1 MIRVIIDDVCQ
12 SKGKT
17 LVEQVTA
24 YKTSGQKVVAE
35 GVETK
40 EQLDIIKA
48 LQCDAVQGFY
58 YAKPMPEDEFH

>member
-1 MIRVIIDDVCQ
+1 M
-12 SKGKT
+12 
-17 LVEQVTA
+17 EQVITLS
-24 YKTSGQKVVAE
+24 KLLDMKVVAE

-58 YAKPMPEDEFH
+58 YAKPMPEDEFIEYIKGIQSKNQ